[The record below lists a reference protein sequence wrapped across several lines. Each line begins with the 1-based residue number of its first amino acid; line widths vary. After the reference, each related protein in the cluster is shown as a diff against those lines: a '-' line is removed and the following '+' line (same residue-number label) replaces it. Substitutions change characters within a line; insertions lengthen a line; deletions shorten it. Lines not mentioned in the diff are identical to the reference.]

1 MSETTT
7 YPAAQLVFE
16 LEAFDGPL
24 DLLLYLIKKEE
35 VDIYDIPIAEITRQY
50 LGYLEACRELNLEVA
65 GEFLYMAAML
75 IRIKAQMLL
84 PRPDSEEEMED
95 PRSEL
100 VKALLEY
107 KRIKQASARLEEMA
121 LAQAQRYPRIDSPIS
136 DLPRA
141 EAELVRVDVASLMIA
156 FGDLLRRIPRE
167 TLYEIGHQEITVE
180 MRKEHILLLI
190 ENRSSVEFDELF
202 ADDPR
207 KIVMIVTFVAILEL
221 IKIGIL
227 KVEQATRFS
236 PIRLFP
242 YGPVGRGELEAA
254 ALGESE

>member
-1 MSETTT
+1 MSDTPA

-24 DLLLYLIKKEE
+24 DLLLYLIRKDE

-84 PRPDSEEEMED
+84 PRQEEEEVED
-95 PRSEL
+95 PRAEL
-100 VKALLEY
+100 VNALLEY
-107 KRIKQASARLEEMA
+107 KKIKLASSMLEGMA
-121 LAQAQRYPRIDSPIS
+121 QEQGMRYPRLDSPIA

-141 EAELVRVDVASLMIA
+141 ESELIRVDVASLMIA
-156 FGDLLRRIPRE
+156 FGDLLRRAPRE
-167 TLYEIGHQEITVE
+167 TLYEIRPLEITIE
-180 MRKEHILLLI
+180 MRREHILSLI
-190 ENRSSVEFDELF
+190 ENKSSVEFSELF

-207 KIVMIVTFVAILEL
+207 KIVMVVTFVAVLEL
-221 IKIGIL
+221 IKSGIL
-227 KVEQATRFS
+227 RVEQATRFS
-236 PIRLFP
+236 PIRLFK
-242 YGPVGRGELEAA
+242 GEFKAA
-254 ALGESE
+254 ANLEN